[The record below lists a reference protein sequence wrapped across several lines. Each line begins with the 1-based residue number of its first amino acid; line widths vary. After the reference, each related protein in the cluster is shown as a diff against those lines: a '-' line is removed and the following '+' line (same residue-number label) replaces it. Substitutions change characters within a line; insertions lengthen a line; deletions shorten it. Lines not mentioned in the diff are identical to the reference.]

1 MSAMSTSQHRS
12 RTQVVVRNRNA
23 ASSRGIVQLGPL
35 VFPCALG
42 RSGVS
47 VLKREGDG
55 ATPRG
60 RFRLNRVLYNPAF
73 GRRPRTILALAQIGR
88 DDGWCD
94 AAGDGNYNRPVRHP
108 YRASAERLWR
118 DDGLYDLL
126 VVIDHNERPRKR
138 GCGSAIF
145 MHVARP
151 GFLPTEGC
159 IALRRADLQR
169 LVSLLKPDSEIVI
182 IG

>member
-1 MSAMSTSQHRS
+1 
-12 RTQVVVRNRNA
+12 
-23 ASSRGIVQLGPL
+23 
-35 VFPCALG
+35 
-42 RSGVS
+42 
-47 VLKREGDG
+47 
-55 ATPRG
+55 
-60 RFRLNRVLYNPAF
+60 
-73 GRRPRTILALAQIGR
+73 
-88 DDGWCD
+88 
-94 AAGDGNYNRPVRHP
+94 VRHP

-159 IALRRADLQR
+159 IALRRADLLR